1 MIEISL
7 TEIVLIAWAGLA
19 TAAWL
24 SAREDARVGKKML
37 ALFIEN
43 EDVREQILKAHEEFM
58 RKHGEKT

>member
-1 MIEISL
+1 MIEFTL

-24 SAREDARVGKKML
+24 SAKEDARVGRKML

-43 EDVREQILKAHEEFM
+43 KEAREQIIKAHEKFM
-58 RKHGEKT
+58 REQEERT

>member
-7 TEIVLIAWAGLA
+7 TEIVFLVWAGLA

-24 SAREDARVGKKML
+24 SARDDARVSRKML

-43 EDVREQILKAHEEFM
+43 KDAREQIIKAHEEFM
-58 RKHGEKT
+58 RKQGEA